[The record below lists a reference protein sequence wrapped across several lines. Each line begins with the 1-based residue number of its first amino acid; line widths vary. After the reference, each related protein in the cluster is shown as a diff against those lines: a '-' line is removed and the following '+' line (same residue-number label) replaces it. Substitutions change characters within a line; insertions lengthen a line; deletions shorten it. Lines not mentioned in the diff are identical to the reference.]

1 MIIYIDNNATTQPL
15 PSVIE
20 AMGPYLTDCY
30 FNPASSNT
38 AFTGADKPRRQA
50 AENMAQ
56 LLNAR
61 EPENFIFTSGA
72 TESNNWVFTD
82 LLAKENQGRVIVS
95 AIEHASVLEPAIALR
110 SYNFE
115 VLEVP
120 VDGNG
125 VVVLDEL
132 EEILSEDTLL
142 VSIMAANNETGVLQP
157 LEEIGK
163 LVRNYA
169 PLAKFH
175 TDATQAIGK
184 IPINLQSS
192 WSEVDLLTFSAHKFH
207 GPKGIGGL
215 YVCEG
220 IKMEPMLRG
229 GGQESGLRS
238 GTTNTP
244 ALAGLAAA
252 AIGVLH
258 LPGME
263 GVRKQRDNYEDE
275 LKKVFPD
282 VVIHSQDV
290 LRLPNTSAFALDGVV
305 GEDLTQI
312 LAAEG
317 IIVGNGSACS
327 SGGGHPSKTILAL
340 GVPYSLAEGS
350 IRVSLSAFTPHS
362 FSEKLIQSIGQYMNQ
377 QSCVSHSFN
386 STKS

>member
-1 MIIYIDNNATTQPL
+1 MIIYLDNNATTQPL
-15 PSVIE
+15 PSVVE
-20 AMGPYLTDCY
+20 AMLPYLTDCY

-38 AFTGADKPRRQA
+38 VFTGADKPRRQA

-61 EPENFIFTSGA
+61 EPEDFIFTSGA
-72 TESNNWVFTD
+72 TESNNWVFAD
-82 LLAKENQGRVIVS
+82 LLARGNRGRIIVS
-95 AIEHASVLEPAIALR
+95 AIEHVSVLEPAIALR
-110 SYNFE
+110 NYNFE
-115 VLEVP
+115 VLEAG
-120 VDGNG
+120 VDKNG

-132 EEILSEDTLL
+132 EEILSDDTLL

-163 LVRNYA
+163 LIRNRA
-169 PLAKFH
+169 PSARFH

-184 IPINLQSS
+184 IPIDLRGL

-215 YVCEG
+215 YSREE
-220 IKMEPMLRG
+220 IRMQPMLKG

-252 AIGVLH
+252 AEGVH

-263 GVRKQRDNYEDE
+263 DVRKQRDNYENE
-275 LKKVFPD
+275 LKRVFPN

-290 LRLPNTSAFALDGVV
+290 FRLPNTSAVAFDGVV

-327 SGGGHPSKTILAL
+327 SGADHPSKTILAL

-350 IRVSLSAFTPHS
+350 IRVSISAFTPPS

-377 QSCVSHSFN
+377 
-386 STKS
+386 

>member
-1 MIIYIDNNATTQPL
+1 MIIYLDNNATTQPL
-15 PSVIE
+15 PSVVK
-20 AMGPYLTDCY
+20 AMLPYLTDCY

-38 AFTGADKPRRQA
+38 VFTGADKPRRQA

-61 EPENFIFTSGA
+61 EPEDFIFTSGA
-72 TESNNWVFTD
+72 TESNNWVFAD
-82 LLAKENQGRVIVS
+82 ILARGNRGRIIVS
-95 AIEHASVLEPAIALR
+95 AIEHVSVLEPAIALR
-110 SYNFE
+110 NYNFE
-115 VLEVP
+115 VLEAL
-120 VDGNG
+120 VDKNG
-125 VVVLDEL
+125 VVILDEL
-132 EEILSEDTLL
+132 EEILSDDTLL

-157 LEEIGK
+157 IEEIGN
-163 LVRNYA
+163 LIRNRIPSA
-169 PLAKFH
+169 RFH

-184 IPINLQSS
+184 IPIDLQGF

-215 YVCEG
+215 YVREETR
-220 IKMEPMLRG
+220 MEPMLKG

-252 AIGVLH
+252 AEGAH

-263 GVRKQRDNYEDE
+263 DVRKQRNKYEDE
-275 LKKVFPD
+275 LERVFPD
-282 VVIHSQDV
+282 VVIHSRDV
-290 LRLPNTSAFALDGVV
+290 PRLPNTSAFAFDGVV

-327 SGGGHPSKTILAL
+327 SSASHPSKTVLAL
-340 GVPYSLAEGS
+340 GVPYNLAEGS
-350 IRVSLSAFTPHS
+350 IRVSISAFTPPS
-362 FSEKLIQSIGQYMNQ
+362 FSEKLIQSIEKYMNQ
-377 QSCVSHSFN
+377 
-386 STKS
+386 